1 MSDAISAVTGVD
13 AVALTVA
20 AAMSARQGIERR
32 EKRLR
37 WLASLRAATGEEEAP
52 DPEAAARREAA
63 LIEDNR
69 ERIAAA
75 LGTIEEFDKLDGSTD
90 EGLENRYRGTITA
103 TDLAR
108 RIGAQAE
115 LSMRVQAHLGAAS
128 VRRLVGD
135 GATGENTADAVNG
148 L

>member
-1 MSDAISAVTGVD
+1 MSDGVAAVTGVD

-20 AAMSARQGIERR
+20 ASMSARQSIERR

-37 WLASLRAATGEEEAP
+37 WLASLRAATGEDEAP
-52 DPEAAARREAA
+52 DPEAAARRDAA

-75 LGTIEEFDKLDGSTD
+75 LGTIEEFGRLDASVND
-90 EGLENRYRGTITA
+90 AADDRYRGTITA

-115 LSMRVQAHLGAAS
+115 MSLRVQAHLGAAS

-135 GATGENTADAVNG
+135 ENGADSVNG

>member
-13 AVALTVA
+13 AVSLTVA
-20 AAMSARQGIERR
+20 ASMAARQSIERR

-37 WLASLRAATGEEEAP
+37 WLASLRHATGEDAAP
-52 DPEAAARREAA
+52 DPEAAARRDAA
-63 LIEDNR
+63 LLADNR
-69 ERIAAA
+69 DRIAAA
-75 LGTIEEFDKLDGSTD
+75 LGTIDEFGKLDGPD
-90 EGLENRYRGTITA
+90 DDAPDDRYRGTITA
-103 TDLAR
+103 ADLAR

-115 LSMRVQAHLGAAS
+115 MSLRVQAHLGAAS

-135 GATGENTADAVNG
+135 ENGSDAVNG

>member
-1 MSDAISAVTGVD
+1 MSDALSAVTGVD
-13 AVALTVA
+13 AVSLTVA
-20 AAMSARQGIERR
+20 ASMSARQSIERR

-52 DPEAAARREAA
+52 DPEAAARRDAA
-63 LIEDNR
+63 LLEDNR

-75 LGTIEEFDKLDGSTD
+75 LGTIEELGRLDAAVDGAAD
-90 EGLENRYRGTITA
+90 DRYRGTITA
-103 TDLAR
+103 SDLAR

-115 LSMRVQAHLGAAS
+115 MSLRVQAHLGAAS
-128 VRRLVGD
+128 VRRLVADEKGP
-135 GATGENTADAVNG
+135 DAVNG